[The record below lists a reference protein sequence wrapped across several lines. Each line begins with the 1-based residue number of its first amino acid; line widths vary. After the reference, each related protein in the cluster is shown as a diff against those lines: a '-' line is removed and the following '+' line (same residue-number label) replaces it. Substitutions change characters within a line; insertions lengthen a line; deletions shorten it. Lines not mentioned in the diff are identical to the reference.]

1 MISPRMTGDRPGLL
15 PWLRS
20 IIQLYVLGRPWNVA
34 VRMFEWDFVVRL
46 ALYNDQRRVP
56 SRYIVLVTKV
66 SK

>member
-1 MISPRMTGDRPGLL
+1 MISHRMTGDRPGLL

-20 IIQLYVLGRPWNVA
+20 ITQLYILGRPWNVT
-34 VRMFEWDFVVRL
+34 VRMFELDFVVRL

-56 SRYIVLVTKV
+56 SRSIVLVTKV